1 MSGGDDVIAVGDG
14 SPGIDTTHSQRGIRT
29 MTKFMLVAAIASL
42 SIVNAGFAWA
52 QAAISEPGAYAFYHP
67 NGDVLHAGS
76 GQYGSRAESY
86 GAIGVGNAAATVGR
100 PARGHK
106 QGRAQ

>member
-1 MSGGDDVIAVGDG
+1 
-14 SPGIDTTHSQRGIRT
+14 
-29 MTKFMLVAAIASL
+29 MTKLMLVATIASL

-86 GAIGVGNAAATVGR
+86 GAMASRNTMAAAGR
-100 PARGHK
+100 PTRGHMR
-106 QGRAQ
+106 GRTQ